1 MRAMSKAHDSSLPHP
16 ESGFSGRANTS
27 GFNASRWLQQVWL
40 ITRKDFAIEL
50 RTGEVVVT
58 GGFLGVLLTVVSS
71 LAYYMGPGTRNQV
84 AAGVIWIATSFAAV
98 LSLSRTWQR
107 EREEGNLDALV
118 VSPLSPTALYFGK
131 AIGVLGFLF
140 AIECVVAPLSA
151 LLFAIDL
158 TLHGPGLLLIS
169 LLSIPGVAASGT
181 LFGLMTVR
189 TRARDLVLSI
199 CLFPLLAP
207 TLLAATVAT
216 REIFSGAATSEI
228 VDYLQI
234 MALFDVVFVVGGA
247 GLFGTLA
254 EQ

>member
-1 MRAMSKAHDSSLPHP
+1 MSMPDDPSLARATPRLADQAPTAPRL
-16 ESGFSGRANTS
+16 
-27 GFNASRWLQQVWL
+27 NARSWLNQVWL
-40 ITRKDFAIEL
+40 VTRKDFQIEL

-58 GGFLGVLLTVVSS
+58 GGFLGVLLTVISS

-84 AAGVIWIATSFAAV
+84 AAGVIWIATTFAAV

-131 AIGVLGFLF
+131 AIGVLAFLF

-158 TLHGPGLLLIS
+158 TVHGPGLLLIS
-169 LLSIPGVAASGT
+169 LLAIPGVAASGT
-181 LFGLMTVR
+181 LFGVMTVR

-216 REIFSGAATSEI
+216 REMFSGAPLLEL

-234 MALFDVVFVVGGA
+234 MGLFDLVFVVGGA
-247 GLFGTLA
+247 GLFGTLS

>member
-1 MRAMSKAHDSSLPHP
+1 MNTSRDPSLPRP
-16 ESGFSGRANTS
+16 TS
-27 GFNASRWLQQVWL
+27 IDDGATSALAPVWQWLGQVFL
-40 ITRKDFAIEL
+40 VTRKDFQIEL
-50 RTGEVVVT
+50 RTGEVVIT

-84 AAGVIWIATSFAAV
+84 AAGVIWIATTFAAV

-158 TLHGPGLLLIS
+158 TEHGVGLLLIS
-169 LLSIPGVAASGT
+169 LLAIPGVAASGT
-181 LFGLMTVR
+181 LFGVMTVR

-216 REIFSGAATSEI
+216 REMFAGAPLAEL
-228 VDYLQI
+228 VDYLRI
-234 MALFDVVFVVGGA
+234 MALFDLVFVLGGA